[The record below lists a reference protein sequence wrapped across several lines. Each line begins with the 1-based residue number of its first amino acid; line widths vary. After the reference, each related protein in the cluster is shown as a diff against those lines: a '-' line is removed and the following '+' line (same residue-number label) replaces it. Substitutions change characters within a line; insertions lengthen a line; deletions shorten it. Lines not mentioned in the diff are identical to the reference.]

1 MKLFKPLFIPTPDY
15 SGVSFHH
22 SKGWNSYQR
31 RYIDRL
37 HFHDFAEE
45 TRLTVEVEE
54 GILKQ
59 CRWLTDY
66 LYGNTD
72 ALARVREAGTPS
84 DKVNGTK
91 MMLAIGRV
99 AQAKVRK
106 DWASYTDA
114 ILHLNTLYIYA
125 LEFRYGRECGY
136 TDDAVVIG
144 SNKYGWRKQK
154 CNPDGNFIP
163 PKARR
168 YGRYQKT
175 DK

>member
-1 MKLFKPLFIPTPDY
+1 MKLFKPLFVPNVDY
-15 SGVSFHH
+15 TGVSYHK
-22 SKGWNSYQR
+22 SSGWNSYQK

-37 HFHDFAEE
+37 YIHDFNDER
-45 TRLTVEVEE
+45 RLIEGVEK
-54 GILKQ
+54 GILKRCQ
-59 CRWLTDY
+59 WLIDY
-66 LYGNTD
+66 MFENTD
-72 ALARVREAGTPS
+72 ALVRLRPTGTPS
-84 DKVNGTK
+84 DQVNGTK
-91 MMLAIGRV
+91 MLLAIGRV
-99 AQAKVRK
+99 AEAKVRK
-106 DWASYTDA
+106 DWTSYTDA
-114 ILHLNTLYIYA
+114 ILLLNTLYIYA